1 MEQGGK
7 RIVMNGDA
15 YVHRQPDANND
26 LLDVRSQQLIIL
38 PDEDVV
44 YTDLPAEVLK
54 GRSRMNGTGMH
65 YNNRTRQLQV
75 SASTDVE
82 IAGGEGKQ
90 QRRTEIPAPTIPTR
104 RSHDR
109 PPDSPCPDDAPDRRR
124 PAGRGGARLGPR
136 GGPAPQPAAGKAA
149 PAEEPSTLIL
159 SDTLHYDDVKKQ
171 SVFTGNVNM
180 TRGLM
185 TLTSDT
191 LEMHED
197 AKGNQYGTAT
207 ANKGKVV
214 TIRQERP
221 RTSNSSK
228 ARACAPNTTAPTAP
242 STSSARPWWCA
253 TSANRSTPSVA
264 NGYANEKSGTYEAH
278 GGPNSARPAAGC
290 ARWPSPAPRRTPP
303 SPNAAS
309 SRPRRRGAKR
319 LPATHPPP
327 RMNPPSVQT
336 L

>member
-1 MEQGGK
+1 MGISKTAIMEQGGK

-82 IAGGEGKQ
+82 IAGGEGKAAAPHRDSSPQ
-90 QRRTEIPAPTIPTR
+90 QYRPEEAMTDLRIRLAPTTR
-104 RSHDR
+104 LIGAALLAAAAL
-109 PPDSPCPDDAPDRRR
+109 APSAHAAD
-124 PAGRGGARLGPR
+124 
-136 GGPAPQPAAGKAA
+136 PAPQPAAGKAA

-221 RTSNSSK
+221 ENFELIEGKGLRAEYDGTNSTFDLIGQAVVVRYVCGK
-228 ARACAPNTTAPTAP
+228 PFDTIRGE
-242 STSSARPWWCA
+242 RV
-253 TSANRSTPSVA
+253 R
-264 NGYANEKSGTYEAH
+264 YNEKSGTYEAH
-278 GGPNSARPAAGC
+278 GGPNSAAAGGRVRSV
-290 ARWPSPAPRRTPP
+290 AEPRAKAD
-303 SPNAAS
+303 AAIAECRKQQAS
-309 SRPRRRGAKR
+309 KKGR
-319 LPATHPPP
+319 
-327 RMNPPSVQT
+327 
-336 L
+336 

>member
-124 PAGRGGARLGPR
+124 PAGRGALAPGPR

-221 RTSNSSK
+221 ENFELIEGKGLRAEYDGTNSTFDLIGQAVVVRYVCGKPFDTIRGERVRQRKERHLRS
-228 ARACAPNTTAPTAP
+228 PW
-242 STSSARPWWCA
+242 RPQLG
-253 TSANRSTPSVA
+253 RGRRPVRSVA
-264 NGYANEKSGTYEAH
+264 EPRAKADAAIAECRKQQASKKAL
-278 GGPNSARPAAGC
+278 SA
-290 ARWPSPAPRRTPP
+290 SPQHIRRH
-303 SPNAAS
+303 A
-309 SRPRRRGAKR
+309 
-319 LPATHPPP
+319 
-327 RMNPPSVQT
+327 
-336 L
+336 

>member
-1 MEQGGK
+1 MGISKTAIMEQGGK

-90 QRRTEIPAPTIPTR
+90 RRTEIPAPTIPTR

-124 PAGRGGARLGPR
+124 PAGRGGARASAHAAD
-136 GGPAPQPAAGKAA
+136 PAPQPAAGKAA

-221 RTSNSSK
+221 ENFELIEGKGLRAEYDGTNSTFDLIGQAVVVRYVCGK
-228 ARACAPNTTAPTAP
+228 PFDTIRGE
-242 STSSARPWWCA
+242 RV
-253 TSANRSTPSVA
+253 R
-264 NGYANEKSGTYEAH
+264 YNEKSGTYEAH
-278 GGPNSARPAAGC
+278 GGPNSAAAGGRVRSV
-290 ARWPSPAPRRTPP
+290 AEPRAKAD
-303 SPNAAS
+303 AAIAECRKQQAS
-309 SRPRRRGAKR
+309 KKGR
-319 LPATHPPP
+319 
-327 RMNPPSVQT
+327 
-336 L
+336 

>member
-1 MEQGGK
+1 MGISKTAIMEQGGK

-124 PAGRGGARLGPR
+124 PAGRGGARASAHAADPR
-136 GGPAPQPAAGKAA
+136 PSRRPA
-149 PAEEPSTLIL
+149 
-159 SDTLHYDDVKKQ
+159 
-171 SVFTGNVNM
+171 
-180 TRGLM
+180 
-185 TLTSDT
+185 
-191 LEMHED
+191 
-197 AKGNQYGTAT
+197 
-207 ANKGKVV
+207 
-214 TIRQERP
+214 RP
-221 RTSNSSK
+221 RPPKNP
-228 ARACAPNTTAPTAP
+228 AR
-242 STSSARPWWCA
+242 
-253 TSANRSTPSVA
+253 
-264 NGYANEKSGTYEAH
+264 
-278 GGPNSARPAAGC
+278 
-290 ARWPSPAPRRTPP
+290 
-303 SPNAAS
+303 
-309 SRPRRRGAKR
+309 
-319 LPATHPPP
+319 
-327 RMNPPSVQT
+327 
-336 L
+336 

>member
-1 MEQGGK
+1 M
-7 RIVMNGDA
+7 
-15 YVHRQPDANND
+15 
-26 LLDVRSQQLIIL
+26 
-38 PDEDVV
+38 
-44 YTDLPAEVLK
+44 TDLRIRL
-54 GRSRMNGTGMH
+54 
-65 YNNRTRQLQV
+65 
-75 SASTDVE
+75 
-82 IAGGEGKQ
+82 
-90 QRRTEIPAPTIPTR
+90 APTTRLIGAALLAAAALAPRPTR
-104 RSHDR
+104 RTR
-109 PPDSPCPDDAPDRRR
+109 A
-124 PAGRGGARLGPR
+124 PAGGR
-136 GGPAPQPAAGKAA
+136 QAA

-253 TSANRSTPSVA
+253 TSVANRSTPSVA
-264 NGYANEKSGTYEAH
+264 NGYA
-278 GGPNSARPAAGC
+278 
-290 ARWPSPAPRRTPP
+290 
-303 SPNAAS
+303 
-309 SRPRRRGAKR
+309 
-319 LPATHPPP
+319 
-327 RMNPPSVQT
+327 
-336 L
+336 